1 MTDVVFCSQAMDAC
15 ARAADGKAKAE
26 PRAFEMLRYLLETIA
41 ELREEHDA
49 RARSGAYARVPE
61 DCRPVDL
68 PAFDDASPLPR
79 DLRPVLNTLE
89 SHRRRALDR

>member
-49 RARSGAYARVPE
+49 RARSGAYAQVPE